1 MCVTDV
7 SFYMSDTTRIPVST
21 DTRRELRLIKAHED
35 VHTYEDA
42 LGVALDAYKSD
53 GSTKGES

>member
-1 MCVTDV
+1 MSVTD
-7 SFYMSDTTRIPVST
+7 TRIPVST
-21 DTRRELRLIKAHED
+21 DTRRELRLIKANEE

-42 LGVALDAYKSD
+42 IGIALDAYKSD